1 MSRSSKSRKTTMAM
15 RRRLVAS
22 IRTIHGLS
30 YHYRRIF
37 TNCPLTVRYVALY
50 PFIRLHKQT
59 PWAGPETV
67 RAFDSHVVLS
77 GPPPNYFR
85 FIQEILRRA
94 RMGNTRVRPAIYNPA
109 TGTYTAAPPLIPTTV
124 KSKLPTTGPTP
135 VAASAITPPPA
146 DIDMLDEDPEA
157 DITAQP
163 KPTLDEDRT
172 FTVRKWTLVPAAEA
186 DKRPEPKYLADRRPG
201 LKNIYGFGQ
210 AQNTTTG
217 NGDSA
222 TTGTALGAVVDAAG
236 KEISSTGLELGS
248 AGGFGMGT
256 SASAPVTEMPRR
268 RGPPPPPKR
277 KKKGGLGRRKKAS
290 VDRTPGEQQGQG
302 ATGTDGTANGAGA
315 SSGMVRV
322 KVEDGAKYGEDEEG
336 SGSDDGDEG
345 SEEGE
350 IDEGEIMDVEPTN
363 TTTAHEHKVD
373 AVVPDPST
381 AAGKNQVDAP
391 TVDVVEAVTLP
402 AAEVRQVEEAMP
414 LVASEMKDVAEEKIP
429 PPATEMADLVE
440 EKGISAAITNES
452 AVQHAAAPA
461 PPVQQPRAE
470 EAEVDLLGSLDRAV
484 EGMQGANADAMD
496 IAEEKPA
503 E

>member
-1 MSRSSKSRKTTMAM
+1 
-15 RRRLVAS
+15 
-22 IRTIHGLS
+22 
-30 YHYRRIF
+30 
-37 TNCPLTVRYVALY
+37 VALTPKFY
-50 PFIRLHKQT
+50 SRL
-59 PWAGPETV
+59 
-67 RAFDSHVVLS
+67 
-77 GPPPNYFR
+77 PPNCFP

-109 TGTYTAAPPLIPTTV
+109 TGTYTAAPPIIPTPA
-124 KSKLPTTGPTP
+124 KSKLLTTGPNP

-163 KPTLDEDRT
+163 KPTLDEDRA

-217 NGDSA
+217 NGDST

-248 AGGFGMGT
+248 ASGIGMGT
-256 SASAPVTEMPRR
+256 SASAPVVETPRR

-302 ATGTDGTANGAGA
+302 AMGTDGTAVGAGT
-315 SSGMVRV
+315 SSGMVGV
-322 KVEDGAKYGEDEEG
+322 KVEDADAGAKYGEDEDG

-350 IDEGEIMDVEPTN
+350 IDEGEIMDVEPTK

-373 AVVPDPST
+373 AVVPDPSMVV
-381 AAGKNQVDAP
+381 GKRQIDVP
-391 TVDVVEAVTLP
+391 KVDVAGAVTLP
-402 AAEVRQVEEAMP
+402 AAEVSKVREAMP
-414 LVASEMKDVAEEKIP
+414 LVASEMKGVDEEKIP
-429 PPATEMADLVE
+429 PPTTEMTYLIE
-440 EKGISAAITNES
+440 EKGISAAIIEES
-452 AVQHAAAPA
+452 AVQRATAPA
-461 PPVQQPRAE
+461 PPFQQSRAD
-470 EAEVDLLGSLDRAV
+470 EAEIDLLGSLNHAV
-484 EGMQGANADAMD
+484 EGMQGTNADAMD
-496 IAEEKPA
+496 IVEEKFA

>member
-1 MSRSSKSRKTTMAM
+1 
-15 RRRLVAS
+15 
-22 IRTIHGLS
+22 
-30 YHYRRIF
+30 
-37 TNCPLTVRYVALY
+37 
-50 PFIRLHKQT
+50 
-59 PWAGPETV
+59 
-67 RAFDSHVVLS
+67 
-77 GPPPNYFR
+77 
-85 FIQEILRRA
+85 
-94 RMGNTRVRPAIYNPA
+94 MGNTRVRPAIYNPA

-124 KSKLPTTGPTP
+124 KSKPLTAGPNP

-256 SASAPVTEMPRR
+256 SASAPVAEAPRR

-290 VDRTPGEQQGQG
+290 VDRTSGEQQGQG

-315 SSGMVRV
+315 SSGMVGV
-322 KVEDGAKYGEDEEG
+322 KVEDADAGVKDGEDEEG

-350 IDEGEIMDVEPTN
+350 IDEGEIMDVEPTK
-363 TTTAHEHKVD
+363 TTAAHEHKVD

-381 AAGKNQVDAP
+381 AAGKKQVDAP
-391 TVDVVEAVTLP
+391 KVDAAEAVTLP
-402 AAEVRQVEEAMP
+402 TAEVRQVEEAMP
-414 LVASEMKDVAEEKIP
+414 LLASEMKDVAEEKIP
-429 PPATEMADLVE
+429 PPATGMTDLVE
-440 EKGISAAITNES
+440 EKGISAAIIEES
-452 AVQHAAAPA
+452 AVQHATAPA
-461 PPVQQPRAE
+461 PPVQQLRIE

-496 IAEEKPA
+496 IAEEMPA

>member
-1 MSRSSKSRKTTMAM
+1 
-15 RRRLVAS
+15 
-22 IRTIHGLS
+22 
-30 YHYRRIF
+30 
-37 TNCPLTVRYVALY
+37 
-50 PFIRLHKQT
+50 
-59 PWAGPETV
+59 
-67 RAFDSHVVLS
+67 
-77 GPPPNYFR
+77 
-85 FIQEILRRA
+85 
-94 RMGNTRVRPAIYNPA
+94 MGNTRVRPAIYNPA

-124 KSKLPTTGPTP
+124 KSKLLTTAPNP
-135 VAASAITPPPA
+135 VAASAVTPPPA

-163 KPTLDEDRT
+163 KPTLDEDRA

-201 LKNIYGFGQ
+201 LKNLYGFGQ

-248 AGGFGMGT
+248 AGGIGMGT
-256 SASAPVTEMPRR
+256 SASAPVAEMPRR

-302 ATGTDGTANGAGA
+302 ATGTDGTANGARA
-315 SSGMVRV
+315 SSGVVGV
-322 KVEDGAKYGEDEEG
+322 KVEDADAGAKDGEDEEG

-350 IDEGEIMDVEPTN
+350 IDEGEIMDVEPTK

-373 AVVPDPST
+373 AVVHDSST
-381 AAGKNQVDAP
+381 AAGKKQVDAP
-391 TVDVVEAVTLP
+391 KVDFAEAATLP
-402 AAEVRQVEEAMP
+402 AAEVRLVEEVMP
-414 LVASEMKDVAEEKIP
+414 LVASEVKVVAEEKIP

-484 EGMQGANADAMD
+484 EGMQGANVDAMD
-496 IAEEKPA
+496 IIEEKPA

>member
-1 MSRSSKSRKTTMAM
+1 
-15 RRRLVAS
+15 
-22 IRTIHGLS
+22 
-30 YHYRRIF
+30 
-37 TNCPLTVRYVALY
+37 
-50 PFIRLHKQT
+50 
-59 PWAGPETV
+59 
-67 RAFDSHVVLS
+67 
-77 GPPPNYFR
+77 
-85 FIQEILRRA
+85 
-94 RMGNTRVRPAIYNPA
+94 MGNTRVRPAIYNPA

-124 KSKLPTTGPTP
+124 KSKLLTTGPNP

-163 KPTLDEDRT
+163 KPTLDEDRA

-248 AGGFGMGT
+248 AGGIGMGT
-256 SASAPVTEMPRR
+256 SASAPVAETPRR

-302 ATGTDGTANGAGA
+302 ATGIDGTTNGAGA
-315 SSGMVRV
+315 GSGMVGV
-322 KVEDGAKYGEDEEG
+322 KVEDADAGAKDGEDEEG

-350 IDEGEIMDVEPTN
+350 IDEGEIMDVEPTK

-381 AAGKNQVDAP
+381 AASKTQVDAP
-391 TVDVVEAVTLP
+391 KVDVAEAVALP

-429 PPATEMADLVE
+429 PPATGMIDSVE
-440 EKGISAAITNES
+440 EKGISAAIIKES
-452 AVQHAAAPA
+452 AVQHATPPV
-461 PPVQQPRAE
+461 PPVQQLRAE
-470 EAEVDLLGSLDRAV
+470 ETEVDLLGSLDRAV

>member
-1 MSRSSKSRKTTMAM
+1 
-15 RRRLVAS
+15 
-22 IRTIHGLS
+22 
-30 YHYRRIF
+30 
-37 TNCPLTVRYVALY
+37 
-50 PFIRLHKQT
+50 
-59 PWAGPETV
+59 
-67 RAFDSHVVLS
+67 
-77 GPPPNYFR
+77 
-85 FIQEILRRA
+85 
-94 RMGNTRVRPAIYNPA
+94 MGNTRVRPAIYNPA

-124 KSKLPTTGPTP
+124 KSKLLTTGPNP
-135 VAASAITPPPA
+135 VAASAVTPPPA

-210 AQNTTTG
+210 AQNTATG

-222 TTGTALGAVVDAAG
+222 TTGAVLGAVVDAAG

-256 SASAPVTEMPRR
+256 SASAPVVETPRR

-290 VDRTPGEQQGQG
+290 VDRIPGEQQGQG
-302 ATGTDGTANGAGA
+302 AAGTNGTANGAGA
-315 SSGMVRV
+315 SSGMVGV
-322 KVEDGAKYGEDEEG
+322 KVEDADAGAKDGEDEEG

-350 IDEGEIMDVEPTN
+350 IDEGEIMDVEPTK

-373 AVVPDPST
+373 AVVSDPST

-391 TVDVVEAVTLP
+391 KVDVAEAVALP
-402 AAEVRQVEEAMP
+402 AAEVRQVEEAMS
-414 LVASEMKDVAEEKIP
+414 LVASGMKGVVEEKIP
-429 PPATEMADLVE
+429 PPATEMTDLVE
-440 EKGISAAITNES
+440 EQGISATIIKES
-452 AVQHAAAPA
+452 AVLHATAPA
-461 PPVQQPRAE
+461 PPVQQPQAE

-484 EGMQGANADAMD
+484 EGMEGANADAMD
-496 IAEEKPA
+496 IAEETYT